1 MNNTTIV
8 YLASTLDLMMFNK
21 QNKLV
26 EEIVS
31 KSTLCKLDN
40 VVYMVLN
47 KEEITQ
53 EYEN

>member
-21 QNKLV
+21 QDKLV

-31 KSTLCKLDN
+31 KSTLCKLNDL
-40 VVYMVLN
+40 VYVIMN
-47 KEEITQ
+47 REEII
-53 EYEN
+53 EEIYD